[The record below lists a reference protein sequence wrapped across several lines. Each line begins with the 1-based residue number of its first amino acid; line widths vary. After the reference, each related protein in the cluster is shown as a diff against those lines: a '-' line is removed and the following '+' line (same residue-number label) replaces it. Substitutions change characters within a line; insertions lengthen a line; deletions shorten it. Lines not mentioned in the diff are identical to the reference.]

1 MKRIFRYNYNIYYE
15 IIKEEIITTNKY
27 DNFEN
32 IKNKYIL
39 DSVLNP
45 YLTNISIISHAYNKD
60 HKQLKINKN
69 NVHICAAITNAYIY
83 PILVSME
90 SALINCNKEKTFLT
104 YHILC
109 SSDFT
114 EKNLLILQSLTKKYS
129 SNSEMIF
136 YNMSDLFMNR
146 YNGRFSQATYYR
158 ILSPVII
165 DVDRII
171 YLDAD
176 TLILK
181 DLSDMYNTELNNNYI
196 LGTLDYIAHGID
208 SLGIKSEKVINGGVL
223 LLNLDKIRKDN
234 KIYDLINIAYNG
246 THLPCND
253 QSLLN
258 YVFYPK
264 IGILPY
270 KFSIFNFEDDLDIKK
285 YLTHLRTK
293 IDINEVK
300 EAFKDPTVI
309 HGVLCWPKMWSIH
322 HRYYV
327 FSAANER
334 NNYSCE
340 KYYNLWHSYANK
352 TDYYKEIIFF
362 SHK

>member
-1 MKRIFRYNYNIYYE
+1 MGRIILYNYNNYIE
-15 IIKEEIITTNKY
+15 IIKEEITIANKY

-45 YLTNISIISHAYNKD
+45 YLKNISIISHVYNKD

-136 YNMSDLFMNR
+136 YNMSNLFMNR

-158 ILSPVII
+158 ILSPAII

-176 TLILK
+176 TLVLK
-181 DLSDMYNTELNNNYI
+181 DLSDMYNTELNDNYV

-208 SLGIKSEKVINGGVL
+208 SLGIKSEKVIN
-223 LLNLDKIRKDN
+223 I
-234 KIYDLINIAYNG
+234 
-246 THLPCND
+246 
-253 QSLLN
+253 
-258 YVFYPK
+258 
-264 IGILPY
+264 
-270 KFSIFNFEDDLDIKK
+270 KF
-285 YLTHLRTK
+285 R
-293 IDINEVK
+293 
-300 EAFKDPTVI
+300 
-309 HGVLCWPKMWSIH
+309 
-322 HRYYV
+322 
-327 FSAANER
+327 
-334 NNYSCE
+334 
-340 KYYNLWHSYANK
+340 
-352 TDYYKEIIFF
+352 
-362 SHK
+362 